1 LQPNPVPGEQ
11 PPEISHLGAETDVD
25 LARKLAIDKSTVS
38 SWRSRDNLPDRYLRI
53 LHGEDKQTVATPP
66 LKWGQYEDYAFR
78 LALFRYA
85 KARGEAAQSA
95 DFKTVWTT
103 FTHIGG
109 FWKLMHES
117 QKDLAQCL
125 EEQTSVMDTAFAI
138 VLHEDL
144 EAGASATDRDRATLD
159 FLKHPDR

>member
-1 LQPNPVPGEQ
+1 MDETTNLIDQLKKR
-11 PPEISHLGAETDVD
+11 LGAETDVD

-53 LHGEDKQTVATPP
+53 LHGEDKQSVATPP

-85 KARGEAAQSA
+85 KAQGEAALSS
-95 DFKTVWTT
+95 DFKTVHAT
-103 FTHIGG
+103 FRHGG
-109 FWKLMHES
+109 AFWKLMHDS
-117 QKDLAQCL
+117 QKDLAECL
-125 EEQTSVMDTAFAI
+125 EERSSNIDTAFAL
-138 VLHEDL
+138 VLHDYV
-144 EAGASATDRDRATLD
+144 EAGTAATERDRATLD